1 LTKRLYKS
9 IIFWDAKRPVTK
21 TILSQIDVVKL
32 IDQMDVN
39 ELRVGAQSILDSIH
53 STVDL
58 PSTSDAIIERLSA
71 GSRHKKP
78 ENLPLF

>member
-1 LTKRLYKS
+1 LYKS

-71 GSRHKKP
+71 GSRQRSQKICPYFRK
-78 ENLPLF
+78 